1 MTNITQ
7 EDFTQLANEKLN
19 NNDAAQ
25 GIRQV
30 QINILQAM
38 KKSPQVVEQMFQV
51 LDQIISFHK
60 QEKTLQQ
67 ATKFGEY
74 FDESNLARIEIQI
87 KLFVD
92 LLKTNLEQTNKSLE
106 TVLNKLKSPMKNLK
120 ALAKLF
126 AKQPE
131 EQAQKVSKPK
141 LATISSPNILTVKS
155 VTVS

>member
-7 EDFTQLANEKLN
+7 EEFTQLANEKLN

-30 QINILQAM
+30 QKNILQAM
-38 KKSPQVVEQMFQV
+38 KKSPQVVEEMFQV
-51 LDQIISFHK
+51 LDTIISFHN

-67 ATKFGEY
+67 ATKVGEY
-74 FDESNLARIEIQI
+74 FDENNLARIERQI

-106 TVLNKLKSPMKNLK
+106 RVLKKLKSPIKNPE
-120 ALAKLF
+120 ALAELF
-126 AKQPE
+126 ANP
-131 EQAQKVSKPK
+131 KVSRPK
-141 LATISSPNILTVKS
+141 LATISSPNILTFS
-155 VTVS
+155 

>member
-7 EDFTQLANEKLN
+7 EEFTQLANEKLN

-67 ATKFGEY
+67 ATKLGEY
-74 FDESNLARIEIQI
+74 FDESNLVRIERQI

-106 TVLNKLKSPMKNLK
+106 TVLNKLKLPMKNPK

-131 EQAQKVSKPK
+131 EQAQKVSRAK
-141 LATISSPNILTVKS
+141 LAKISSPNILTVK
-155 VTVS
+155 